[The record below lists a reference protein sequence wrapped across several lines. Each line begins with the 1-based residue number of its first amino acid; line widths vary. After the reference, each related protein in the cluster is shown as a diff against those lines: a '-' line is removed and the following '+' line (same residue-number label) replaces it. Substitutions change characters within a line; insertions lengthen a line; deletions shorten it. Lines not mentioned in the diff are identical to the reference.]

1 MLQPGDKA
9 PDFIL
14 PDQSAA
20 RIRLAAY
27 HGKPV
32 VIFFY
37 PRDGSKA
44 CTREAC
50 GFRDHY
56 SELREL
62 GAAVVGI
69 SPDSEESHRRFAERH
84 SLPFSLLE
92 DEGGTVARAFGVPR
106 VLGILPGRAT
116 FVIDAAGVIRAAWS
130 APFGAEAHAE
140 RALEAV
146 SSL

>member
-14 PDQSAA
+14 SDQSGA

-32 VIFFY
+32 ALFFY
-37 PRDGSKA
+37 PRDGSTV

-50 GFRDHY
+50 AFRDNH
-56 SELREL
+56 SEFREL
-62 GAAVVGI
+62 GAVVLGI
-69 SPDSEESHRRFAERH
+69 SPDSEASHRRFADRH
-84 SLPFSLLE
+84 SLPFSLLV
-92 DEGGTVARAFGVPR
+92 DAGGTVARAFGVPR
-106 VLGILPGRAT
+106 TLGLLPGRAT
-116 FVIDAAGVIRAAWS
+116 FVIDSTGVIRAAWS
-130 APFGAEAHAE
+130 APFKADAHVR
-140 RALEAV
+140 RALETV